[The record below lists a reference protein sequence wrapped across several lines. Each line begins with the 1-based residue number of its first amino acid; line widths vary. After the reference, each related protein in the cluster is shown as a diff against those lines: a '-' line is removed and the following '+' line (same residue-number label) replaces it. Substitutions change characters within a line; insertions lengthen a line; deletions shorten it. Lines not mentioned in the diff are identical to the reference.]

1 MSLYTFFGCLLV
13 AYGPVLSIFFL
24 YIGRNAQHVL
34 LMVSSAFFCLI
45 AILLSS
51 VIWYF
56 TRTRSA
62 ISIIYGVLIQEL
74 FRWFFFLLTR
84 RAEKGLSTISTNPRS
99 PFNRSLFAFVTGF
112 GYALTSS
119 LVSYIALL
127 VESIGPGV
135 IMCPSCPQA
144 SLFFISA
151 VTTTLFSL
159 LHIVWMM
166 NAFEG
171 YVSWNT
177 NKLVGALRILWVI
190 GSHYGASYATL
201 LNSSNTIYLG
211 CVYSIVTCIGILAIS
226 IAQVLATLKSRYR
239 LSTHLRR
246 HSSITTMS

>member
-1 MSLYTFFGCLLV
+1 M
-13 AYGPVLSIFFL
+13 
-24 YIGRNAQHVL
+24 
-34 LMVSSAFFCLI
+34 I

-62 ISIIYGVLIQEL
+62 ISIVYGVLIQEL

-84 RAEKGLSTISTNPRS
+84 RAEKGLSTLSANPRS

-119 LVSYIALL
+119 LVSYISLL

-171 YVSWNT
+171 YVSWST
-177 NKLVGALRILWVI
+177 NKVAGTARILWVI
-190 GSHYGASYATL
+190 GSHYGASYAVCFFLKKEEREQNIFCNDGCIHTDSLEFIHKYSPRLCLLHYYLHGHSGYIHCTSAGYFKVSIPTL
-201 LNSSNTIYLG
+201 YYTSSP
-211 CVYSIVTCIGILAIS
+211 TCIHYNYHLLKTIS
-226 IAQVLATLKSRYR
+226 LFFSFARIF
-239 LSTHLRR
+239 
-246 HSSITTMS
+246 

>member
-1 MSLYTFFGCLLV
+1 M
-13 AYGPVLSIFFL
+13 
-24 YIGRNAQHVL
+24 
-34 LMVSSAFFCLI
+34 
-45 AILLSS
+45 SS

-62 ISIIYGVLIQEL
+62 ISIIYGVLVQEL

-190 GSHYGASYATL
+190 GSHYGASYAVCIELSKICSSHTIVFNNHLYMHADSPEFIQHNLSRLCL
-201 LNSSNTIYLG
+201 LHCYLHWHTGHIHCTGAGHFEVSIPTFLPSSPSFIHYNHVLI
-211 CVYSIVTCIGILAIS
+211 ILL
-226 IAQVLATLKSRYR
+226 LASFSLASAF
-239 LSTHLRR
+239 
-246 HSSITTMS
+246 